1 MDGSTLVKVLHG
13 EYQGNFNQGNFD
25 DREEFE
31 EISLKC
37 DGLEKEIASLSKEI
51 ARMTYERANSGKPM
65 HELSPRHAR
74 RKLLEF
80 KENAEVA
87 LWFAE
92 SYGLAPTMLQ
102 LETLTSHRAVQV
114 DLRTKPPPA
123 IPIPDDPAPDEK
135 NKLLQVN
142 RTLTNTHICT
152 SACTII
158 YRYM

>member
-1 MDGSTLVKVLHG
+1 MQKNCKPVQSAKGRKKLAIMDGSTLVKVLHG

-37 DGLEKEIASLSKEI
+37 DGLEKEIASLYKEI
-51 ARMTYERANSGKPM
+51 ARMTYEPA
-65 HELSPRHAR
+65 RHAR

-123 IPIPDDPAPDEK
+123 IPIPDDPLPM
-135 NKLLQVN
+135 
-142 RTLTNTHICT
+142 RRISSC
-152 SACTII
+152 
-158 YRYM
+158 R